1 MCLLVDRLF
10 DDKRIAVGLLMVWL
24 VVVLLVFKDIGM
36 LETRFMTMG
45 PSAATV
51 FMGVTLDTWYKW
63 NLVAV
68 FTLINTSINDFMSD
82 ALSPWIL
89 NTITD
94 HKTKYIPYS
103 KGVCLLIS
111 QLWSVYCNVMSVF
124 GLFLAMTQVDFV
136 LIRMGADLTVN
147 MYTNLKFM
155 RNKVTCQERYTHHH
169 DIEVGGHELSSFCS
183 DTGSDSPERR
193 MLSGDAAPASCY
205 APPAH
210 SKDPPPQP
218 IFCIEEE
225 PYPQEAEGGKGL
237 VRAHGSKKGHL
248 GV

>member
-1 MCLLVDRLF
+1 
-10 DDKRIAVGLLMVWL
+10 
-24 VVVLLVFKDIGM
+24 
-36 LETRFMTMG
+36 MG
-45 PSAATV
+45 PSATTV
-51 FMGVTLDTWYKW
+51 FMGMTLDTWHKW
-63 NLVAV
+63 GLVAV

-155 RNKVTCQERYTHHH
+155 RNKVTCPERYLHHH
-169 DIEVGGHELSSFCS
+169 DAEEAGATELSSFCS
-183 DTGSDSPERR
+183 DAGSDSPERR
-193 MLSGDAAPASCY
+193 MLGGAPAGPSSFAAPA
-205 APPAH
+205 P
-210 SKDPPPQP
+210 SKPPPP
-218 IFCIEEE
+218 LPTFCIEEGA
-225 PYPQEAEGGKGL
+225 PYLENDNKYAAGRPG
-237 VRAHGSKKGHL
+237 GSK
-248 GV
+248 VRP